1 MSKINMK
8 KLEERLQEVQ
18 KGCTARLMTKNDI
31 TNIITDLQTKRERI
45 LNTPIDKK
53 YLKEVR
59 INYYYTVPKSYR
71 YPADTTSIFATIS
84 RYGKITINI
93 SRGQTHSQSYGG
105 TNYKVTPIF
114 N

>member
-31 TNIITDLQTKRERI
+31 TDIISDLQTERQKI

-53 YLKEVR
+53 YLKEIR
-59 INYYYTVPKSYR
+59 ISHYYTVSNAYR

-93 SRGQTHSQSYGG
+93 SRIQTHSKPYGG